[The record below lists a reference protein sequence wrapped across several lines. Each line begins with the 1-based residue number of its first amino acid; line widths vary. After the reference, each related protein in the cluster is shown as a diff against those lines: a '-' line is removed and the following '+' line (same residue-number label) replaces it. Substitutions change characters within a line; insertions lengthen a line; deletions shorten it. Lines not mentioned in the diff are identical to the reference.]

1 MKISQAELDEGVKK
15 HGMHLRCESGGEKLD
30 LRWAN
35 LQEAN
40 LQEANLQGADL
51 RGAKL
56 PHFQICPE
64 EGAFIAWKKA
74 GSKIVKLSIPAEAKR
89 TSSLIGR
96 KCRAEFVDTL
106 WIFVDTL
113 GTEDG
118 SEKAISGRGGV
129 YEVGKRTHPDKYC
142 DDIRIEC
149 SSGIHFFM
157 TRKEAEEW

>member
-1 MKISQAELDEGVKK
+1 MRS
-15 HGMHLRCESGGEKLD
+15 S
-30 LRWAN
+30 N

-40 LQEANLQGADL
+40 LHWTNLQGADL
-51 RGAKL
+51 RWADLREANLREAKL

-113 GTEDG
+113 GIEDG
-118 SEKAISGRGGV
+118 SEKAISEMGGI
-129 YEVGKRTHPDKYC
+129 YEVGKRTYPDKYC